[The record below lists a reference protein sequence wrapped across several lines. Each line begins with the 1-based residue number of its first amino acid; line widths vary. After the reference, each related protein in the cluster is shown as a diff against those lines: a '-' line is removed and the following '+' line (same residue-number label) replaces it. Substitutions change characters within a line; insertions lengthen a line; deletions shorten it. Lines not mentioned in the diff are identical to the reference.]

1 MNIKFGKTL
10 IGHNKKSFVIAEMS
24 GNHNSSLNEAMK
36 IIFAAKKCGASAI
49 KLQTYTADTITIKSN
64 KKDFLIPKDSPW
76 RDKKNLWTLYN
87 YAHTPWAWH
96 KKLFNYANK
105 IGIEIFS
112 SPFDESAVDFLE
124 SLNCKAYKIA
134 SSEINHIPL
143 LERVAKT
150 KKPIFLSTGLASYKD
165 IDLAIKTLRR
175 KKVKKIILLICK
187 SNYPA
192 KIEEYN
198 LKLIKS
204 FKKKYN
210 IIIGLSDHTLG
221 NSLAISS
228 LSLGARVFEKHF
240 KLNNQRESVDS
251 FFSQNENDFK
261 KYILEIR
268 QVESALNYSKKNDL
282 NGYKKMRS
290 IYVSEKI
297 FKNEKITNKNVKIS
311 RPGLS
316 LHPKYLNRIIG
327 LKVNRNLNS
336 GDRLYPKFINGFIKL
351 K

>member
-1 MNIKFGKTL
+1 MNIKFGKTI
-10 IGHNKKSFVIAEMS
+10 IGDGKKSFVIAEMS
-24 GNHNSSLNEAMK
+24 GNHNASLNTAMK
-36 IIFAAKKCGASAI
+36 IILAAKKCGASAI

-64 KKDFLIPKDSPW
+64 KKDFLIPKSSPW
-76 RDKKNLWTLYN
+76 SKKKNLWNLYN
-87 YAHTPWAWH
+87 YAHTPWSWH

-112 SPFDESAVDFLE
+112 SPFNESAVDFLE

-165 IDLAIKTLRR
+165 IELAIKTLR
-175 KKVKKIILLICK
+175 KNKVKKIILLICK

-198 LKLIKS
+198 LKLIKL
-204 FKKKYN
+204 FKKKYK
-210 IIIGLSDHTLG
+210 IIVGLSDHTLG
-221 NSLAISS
+221 NSLAIAS
-228 LSLGARVFEKHF
+228 LALGARVFEKHF
-240 KLNNQRESVDS
+240 KLNNQKKSVDS
-251 FFSQNENDFK
+251 FFSQNEDYFK

-268 QVESALNYSKKNDL
+268 EVETALNSSQKTDSNAF
-282 NGYKKMRS
+282 KKMRS
-290 IYVSEKI
+290 IYVAKKI
-297 FKNEKITNKNVKIS
+297 LKNEKITNQNVKIS

-316 LHPKYLNRIIG
+316 LHPKYFNKIIG
-327 LKVNRNLNS
+327 LKVNRNLS
-336 GDRLYPKFINGFIKL
+336 LGDRLSPKFIHGFIKS

>member
-10 IGHNKKSFVIAEMS
+10 IGNNKKSFVIAEMS
-24 GNHNSSLNEAMK
+24 GNHNSSLSKAMK
-36 IIFAAKKCGASAI
+36 IILAAKKCGACAI

-64 KKDFLIPKDSPW
+64 KKDFLIPKNSPW
-76 RDKKNLWTLYN
+76 SKKKNLWNLYN

-96 KKLFNYANK
+96 KKLFDYANK

-112 SPFDESAVDFLE
+112 SPFDDSAVDLLE

-165 IDLAIKTLRR
+165 IDLAIKTLRK

-192 KIEEYN
+192 KVEEYN
-198 LKLIKS
+198 LKLIKL

-228 LSLGARVFEKHF
+228 LTLGARVFEKHF
-240 KLNNQRESVDS
+240 KLNNQKDSVDS
-251 FFSQNENDFK
+251 FFSQNESDFK
-261 KYILEIR
+261 KYISEIR
-268 QVESALNYSKKNDL
+268 EVEAALNYSKKVDS
-282 NGYKKMRS
+282 NGSKKMRS
-290 IYVSEKI
+290 IYVSKKI
-297 FKNEKITNKNVKIS
+297 LKNEKITNQNIKIS

-316 LHPKYLNRIIG
+316 LHPKYFSKIIG
-327 LKVNRNLNS
+327 LKVNRSLNL
-336 GDRLYPKFINGFIKL
+336 GDRLSLKFINGLIKL